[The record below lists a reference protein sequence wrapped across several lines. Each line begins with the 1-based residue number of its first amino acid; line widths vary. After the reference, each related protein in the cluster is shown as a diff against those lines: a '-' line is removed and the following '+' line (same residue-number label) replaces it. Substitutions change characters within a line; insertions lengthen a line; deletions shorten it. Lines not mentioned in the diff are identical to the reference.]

1 MRRAS
6 LAVPFLALLAALLGT
21 GCQGSGPAAGG
32 RQDPV
37 PVTVA
42 KVVQKEVPIE
52 IHQIATVEAY
62 STVAIKARIGG
73 TLIGVYFKEGQ
84 EVKTGDLLFR
94 IDPRPYEAAL
104 KSAQAQLARDTV
116 QLRTARQ
123 DVERYSDLVKKDY
136 VTQEEYDRIRT
147 TADSLEATV
156 RADQAAVENATLN
169 LEYCTIRSP
178 IDGRTGQLM
187 VHQGNLVKENGDT
200 PLVVINQISP
210 IYVAFSVPEQ
220 NLAEIKKRY
229 AAGRLEV
236 EASLPGSAGGPIT
249 GWLSFLDNA
258 VDSTTGTVRLKATYP
273 NRDHVLWPGQF
284 VNVSLRVSTRP
295 DALVVPTQAVQTGQQ
310 GSYVYVVR
318 PDLSVESRPVV
329 VGPAAGTETVV
340 DKGLQAG
347 ETVVTDGQLRLVP
360 GAKVEVK
367 NAPPGAPGAPPER
380 PAAGAPS

>member
-1 MRRAS
+1 M
-6 LAVPFLALLAALLGT
+6 
-21 GCQGSGPAAGG
+21 
-32 RQDPV
+32 
-37 PVTVA
+37 
-42 KVVQKEVPIE
+42 
-52 IHQIATVEAY
+52 
-62 STVAIKARIGG
+62 
-73 TLIGVYFKEGQ
+73 
-84 EVKTGDLLFR
+84 KTGDLLFR

-104 KSAQAQLARDTV
+104 KSAQAQLARDAV
-116 QLRTARQ
+116 QLKTARQ

-156 RADQAAVENATLN
+156 RADQAAVENATVQ

-187 VHQGNLVKENGDT
+187 VHQGNLVKENGDA
-200 PLVVINQISP
+200 PLVVINQITP

-220 NLAEIKKRY
+220 NLAEIKKRS

-236 EASLPGSAGGPIT
+236 EASLPGSGGGPLK
-249 GWLSFLDNA
+249 GWLSFFDNA
-258 VDSTTGTVRLKATYP
+258 VDSTTGTVRLKATFP
-273 NRDHVLWPGQF
+273 NRDRVLWPGQF
-284 VNVSLRVSTRP
+284 VEVGLRVSTRP

-329 VGPAAGTETVV
+329 VGTAAGTETVV

-367 NAPPGAPGAPPER
+367 NAPAGAPGTPPER